1 MKIRLLHYWPMLLSG
16 TALAASDPAGV
27 DTTDMPPEL
36 KGRETIVVKGQR
48 IEQKLSDVSGS
59 ITVITEEDL
68 DRQVATELTD
78 VFKNEPGV
86 SVTGSAGRPQNIII
100 RGMGGNRVLIIKDG
114 VRVSDGFGADDL
126 NDKVG
131 RFSFDLDDV
140 KQIEVAKGAGS
151 SLHGSDAIGGTIV
164 ISTKQPEDYLQGQDA
179 YLSSKVLH
187 DGSSDKQKL
196 SATGAARIRD
206 TEHLLRLSGWQGHET
221 ANYDE
226 SRIPA
231 DLDGLS
237 ASTSSRIQLNEHH
250 LLRLE
255 LDYFED
261 NAERDQ
267 GPREVPQPDGKWQ
280 VRQYHEQGSQRTQG
294 GKLAWEASNLD
305 TVLADSLT
313 WSAYGNHSKNT
324 ANKRSLL
331 QNDLLSGYPRYRS
344 ERELAT
350 FTEDRIGTELDVR
363 RDLATGPLAHQLSYG
378 IELERTTHERPVE
391 KLSLEA
397 GIPQPGQ
404 SAPFSRA
411 RTDRAGVWLGDVASL
426 GQWQFTPTLR
436 MDHQWLTPLDGS
448 NDSNHSWHLSP
459 SLATSYRFN
468 DQWRSWLSYA
478 NGFRAPSYDKVYGNI
493 PHYFALPPFEII
505 ANTGLK
511 EETSHSIEWGL
522 SGEGDNWSIKPALF
536 YNRYYNF
543 IDWREVGLRLSDGV
557 ILRQYRNVAKAETW
571 GAELA
576 ASYWLT
582 QEWELATKL
591 GWVDGEDNKGEAL
604 RTLTPLEGNTRLSYQ
619 ANEWSL
625 GIQADYAAAM
635 SRVPTCG
642 NSLTGRQGDCLE
654 SAGWLSFALT
664 ADWLVTDALKVNLK
678 LDNLFDTRYTRYQDV
693 AGLEAGTDAS
703 LFTQSGRTLSASLRY
718 TFVGI

>member
-1 MKIRLLHYWPMLLSG
+1 MKTLLHYWPMLLSG
-16 TALAASDPAGV
+16 TALAASDPAG
-27 DTTDMPPEL
+27 TDPEP
-36 KGRETIVVKGQR
+36 RAHETIVVKGQR

-59 ITVITEEDL
+59 ITVITQEDL

-86 SVTGSAGRPQNIII
+86 SVAGSAGRPQNIII

-179 YLSSKVLH
+179 YLGSKVLQ

-196 SATGAARIRD
+196 SATGAARVLD
-206 TEHLLRLSGWQGHET
+206 SEHLLRFSGWQGHET

-237 ASTSSRIQLNEHH
+237 ASTSSRFPLSDHH

-261 NAERDQ
+261 NAKRDQ

-294 GKLAWEASNLD
+294 GKLGWEASDLGSL
-305 TVLADSLT
+305 LADQFT
-313 WSAYGNHSKNT
+313 WSLYGNHSKNS

-331 QNDLLSGYPRYRS
+331 QNNLLSGYPRYRS
-344 ERELAT
+344 ERELST
-350 FTEDRIGTELDVR
+350 FTEERVGSELDVR
-363 RDLATGPLAHQLSYG
+363 RDLVTGTIAHKLSYG
-378 IELERTTHERPVE
+378 VELERTRHERPVE

-397 GIPQPGQ
+397 GVPQPNQ
-404 SAPFSRA
+404 SEPFSSA
-411 RTDRAGVWLGDVASL
+411 RTDRAGVWLGDVATL
-426 GQWQFTPTLR
+426 GRWQFTPTLR
-436 MDHQWLTPLDGS
+436 MDHQWLRPQDG
-448 NDSNHSWHLSP
+448 NQGENHSWHLSP
-459 SLATSYRFN
+459 SLATSYRVN
-468 DQWRSWLSYA
+468 EQWRSWLSYA

-493 PHYFALPPFEII
+493 PHYFALPPFQII
-505 ANTGLK
+505 ANTDLK
-511 EETSHSIEWGL
+511 EETSHSVEWGL

-571 GAELA
+571 GAEIA

-591 GWVDGEDNKGEAL
+591 GWVDGEDSQGEAL

-619 ANEWSL
+619 THDWSL
-625 GIQADYAAAM
+625 GVQADYAAAM
-635 SRVPTCG
+635 DRVPSCG
-642 NSLTGRQGDCLE
+642 NSLTKSQDACLT
-654 SAGWLSFALT
+654 SAGWFSLAMT
-664 ADWLVTDALKVNLK
+664 ADWLITDALKVNLK

>member
-1 MKIRLLHYWPMLLSG
+1 MKTLLHYWPMLLSG
-16 TALAASDPAGV
+16 TALAASDPAG
-27 DTTDMPPEL
+27 TDPEP
-36 KGRETIVVKGQR
+36 RAHETIVVKGQR

-59 ITVITEEDL
+59 ITVITEEEL

-179 YLSSKVLH
+179 YLGSKVLQ

-196 SATGAARIRD
+196 SATGAARVLD
-206 TEHLLRLSGWQGHET
+206 SEHLLRLSGWQGHET

-237 ASTSSRIQLNEHH
+237 ASTSSRFPLSDHH

-261 NAERDQ
+261 NAQRDQ

-294 GKLAWEASNLD
+294 GKLGWEASDLGSL
-305 TVLADSLT
+305 LADQFT
-313 WSAYGNHSKNT
+313 WSLYGNHSKNS

-344 ERELAT
+344 ERELST
-350 FTEDRIGTELDVR
+350 FTEDRVGSELDVR
-363 RDLATGPLAHQLSYG
+363 RDFVTGDLAHKLSYG
-378 IELERTTHERPVE
+378 VELERTRHERPVE

-397 GIPQPGQ
+397 GVPQPSQ
-404 SAPFSRA
+404 SEPFSSA
-411 RTDRAGVWLGDVASL
+411 RTDRAGVWLGDVATL
-426 GQWQFTPTLR
+426 GRWQFTPTLR
-436 MDHQWLTPLDGS
+436 MDHQWLRPQDG
-448 NDSNHSWHLSP
+448 NQGENHSWHLSP
-459 SLATSYRFN
+459 SLATSYRVN
-468 DQWRSWLSYA
+468 EQWRSWLSYA

-493 PHYFALPPFEII
+493 PHYFALPPFQII
-505 ANTGLK
+505 ANTDLK
-511 EETSHSIEWGL
+511 EETSHSFEWGL
-522 SGEGDNWSIKPALF
+522 SGEGESWSIKPALF

-571 GAELA
+571 GAEIA

-591 GWVDGEDNKGEAL
+591 GWVDGEDSQGEAL

-619 ANEWSL
+619 TNDWSL
-625 GIQADYAAAM
+625 GVQADYAAAM
-635 SRVPTCG
+635 DRVPSCG
-642 NSLTGRQGDCLE
+642 NSLTKRQDACLT
-654 SAGWLSFALT
+654 SAGWFSLAMT
-664 ADWLVTDALKVNLK
+664 ADWLITDALKVNLK

-693 AGLEAGTDAS
+693 AGLEAGTDAG
-703 LFTQSGRTLSASLRY
+703 LFTQSGRTFSASLRY

>member
-1 MKIRLLHYWPMLLSG
+1 MKTLLHYWPMLLSG
-16 TALAASDPAGV
+16 TALAASDPAG
-27 DTTDMPPEL
+27 TDPEP
-36 KGRETIVVKGQR
+36 RAHETIVVKGQR

-179 YLSSKVLH
+179 YLGSKVLQ

-196 SATGAARIRD
+196 SATGAARVLD
-206 TEHLLRLSGWQGHET
+206 SEHLLRVSGWQGHET

-237 ASTSSRIQLNEHH
+237 ASTSSRFPLNDHH

-261 NAERDQ
+261 NAQRDQ

-280 VRQYHEQGSQRTQG
+280 VRQYNEQGSQRTQG
-294 GKLAWEASNLD
+294 GKIGWEASDLGSL
-305 TVLADSLT
+305 LADQFT
-313 WSAYGNHSKNT
+313 WSLYGNHSKNS

-344 ERELAT
+344 ERELST
-350 FTEDRIGTELDVR
+350 FTEDRVGSELDVR
-363 RDLATGPLAHQLSYG
+363 RDLVTGDLAHKLSYG
-378 IELERTTHERPVE
+378 VELERTRHERPVE

-397 GIPQPGQ
+397 GVPQPSQ
-404 SAPFSRA
+404 SEPFSSA
-411 RTDRAGVWLGDVASL
+411 RTDRAGVWLGDVATL
-426 GQWQFTPTLR
+426 GRWQFTPTLR
-436 MDHQWLTPLDGS
+436 MDHQWLRPQDG
-448 NDSNHSWHLSP
+448 NQGENHSWHLSP
-459 SLATSYRFN
+459 SLATSYRVN
-468 DQWRSWLSYA
+468 EQWRSWLSYA

-493 PHYFALPPFEII
+493 PHYFALPPFQII
-505 ANTGLK
+505 ANTDLK
-511 EETSHSIEWGL
+511 EETSHSFEWGL
-522 SGEGDNWSIKPALF
+522 SGEGESWSIKPALF

-571 GAELA
+571 GAEIA

-591 GWVDGEDNKGEAL
+591 GWVDGEDSQGEAL

-619 ANEWSL
+619 THDWSL
-625 GIQADYAAAM
+625 GVQADYAAAM
-635 SRVPTCG
+635 DRVPSCG
-642 NSLTGRQGDCLE
+642 NSLTKRQDACLT
-654 SAGWLSFALT
+654 SAGWFSLAMT
-664 ADWLVTDALKVNLK
+664 ADWLITDALKVNLK

>member
-1 MKIRLLHYWPMLLSG
+1 MKTLLHYWPMLLSG
-16 TALAASDPAGV
+16 TALAASDPAG
-27 DTTDMPPEL
+27 TDPEP
-36 KGRETIVVKGQR
+36 RAHETIVVKGQR

-179 YLSSKVLH
+179 YLGGKVLQ

-196 SATGAARIRD
+196 SATGAARVLD
-206 TEHLLRLSGWQGHET
+206 SEHLLRLSGWQGHET

-237 ASTSSRIQLNEHH
+237 ASTSSRFPLSDHH

-261 NAERDQ
+261 NAQRDQ

-280 VRQYHEQGSQRTQG
+280 VRQYNEQGSQRTQG
-294 GKLAWEASNLD
+294 GKLGWEASDLGSL
-305 TVLADSLT
+305 LADQFT
-313 WSAYGNHSKNT
+313 WSLYGNHSKNS

-344 ERELAT
+344 ERELST
-350 FTEDRIGTELDVR
+350 FTEDRVGSELDVR
-363 RDLATGPLAHQLSYG
+363 RDLVTGDLAHKLSYG
-378 IELERTTHERPVE
+378 VELERTRHERPVE

-397 GIPQPGQ
+397 GVPQPSQ
-404 SAPFSRA
+404 SEPFSRA
-411 RTDRAGVWLGDVASL
+411 RTDRAGVWLGDVATL
-426 GQWQFTPTLR
+426 GRWQFTPTLR
-436 MDHQWLTPLDGS
+436 MDHQWLRPQDG
-448 NDSNHSWHLSP
+448 NQGENHSWHLSP
-459 SLATSYRFN
+459 SLATSYRVN
-468 DQWRSWLSYA
+468 EQWRSWLSYA

-493 PHYFALPPFEII
+493 PHYFALPPFQII
-505 ANTGLK
+505 ANTDLK
-511 EETSHSIEWGL
+511 EETSHSFEWGL
-522 SGEGDNWSIKPALF
+522 SGEGESWSIKPALF

-571 GAELA
+571 GAEIA

-591 GWVDGEDNKGEAL
+591 GWVDGEDSQGEAL

-619 ANEWSL
+619 TNDWSL
-625 GIQADYAAAM
+625 GVQADYAAAM
-635 SRVPTCG
+635 DRVPSCG
-642 NSLTGRQGDCLE
+642 NSLTKSQDACLA
-654 SAGWLSFALT
+654 SAGWFSLAMT
-664 ADWLVTDALKVNLK
+664 ADWLITDALKVNLK

-693 AGLEAGTDAS
+693 AGLEAGTDAG
-703 LFTQSGRTLSASLRY
+703 LFTQSGRTFSASLRY

>member
-1 MKIRLLHYWPMLLSG
+1 MKTLLHYWPMLLSG
-16 TALAASDPAGV
+16 TALAASDPAE
-27 DTTDMPPEL
+27 TDPEP
-36 KGRETIVVKGQR
+36 RAHETIVVKGQR

-59 ITVITEEDL
+59 ITVITQDDL

-179 YLSSKVLH
+179 YLGSKVLQ

-196 SATGAARIRD
+196 SATGAARVLNS
-206 TEHLLRLSGWQGHET
+206 EHLLRVSGWQGHET

-237 ASTSSRIQLNEHH
+237 ASTSSRFPLSDHH

-294 GKLAWEASNLD
+294 GKLGWEASDLGSL
-305 TVLADSLT
+305 LADQFT
-313 WSAYGNHSKNT
+313 WSLYGNHSKNS

-331 QNDLLSGYPRYRS
+331 QNNLLSGYPRYRS
-344 ERELAT
+344 ERELST
-350 FTEDRIGTELDVR
+350 FTEERVGSELDVR
-363 RDLATGPLAHQLSYG
+363 RDLVTGTIAHKLSYG
-378 IELERTTHERPVE
+378 VELERTRHERPVE

-397 GIPQPGQ
+397 GVPQPSQ
-404 SAPFSRA
+404 SEPFSSA
-411 RTDRAGVWLGDVASL
+411 RTDRAGVWLGDVATL
-426 GQWQFTPTLR
+426 GRWQFTPTLR
-436 MDHQWLTPLDGS
+436 MDHQWLRPQDG
-448 NDSNHSWHLSP
+448 NQGENHSWHLSP
-459 SLATSYRFN
+459 SLATSYRVN
-468 DQWRSWLSYA
+468 EQWRSWLSYA

-493 PHYFALPPFEII
+493 PHYFALPPFQII
-505 ANTGLK
+505 ANTDLK
-511 EETSHSIEWGL
+511 EETSHSVEWGL
-522 SGEGDNWSIKPALF
+522 SGEGENWSIKPALF

-571 GAELA
+571 GAEIA

-591 GWVDGEDNKGEAL
+591 GWVDGEDSQGEAL

-619 ANEWSL
+619 THDWSL
-625 GIQADYAAAM
+625 GVQADYAAAM

-642 NSLTGRQGDCLE
+642 NSLTKRQDACLT
-654 SAGWLSFALT
+654 SAGWFSLAMT
-664 ADWLVTDALKVNLK
+664 ADWLITDALKVNLK

>member
-1 MKIRLLHYWPMLLSG
+1 MKTLLHYWPMLLSG
-16 TALAASDPAGV
+16 TALAASDPAG
-27 DTTDMPPEL
+27 TDPEP
-36 KGRETIVVKGQR
+36 RAHETIVVKGQR

-59 ITVITEEDL
+59 ITVITQEDL

-179 YLSSKVLH
+179 YLGSKVLH

-196 SATGAARIRD
+196 SATGAARVLD
-206 TEHLLRLSGWQGHET
+206 SEHLLRFSGWQGHET

-237 ASTSSRIQLNEHH
+237 ASTSSRFPLSDHH

-261 NAERDQ
+261 NAKRDQ

-294 GKLAWEASNLD
+294 GKLGWEASDLGSL
-305 TVLADSLT
+305 LADQFT
-313 WSAYGNHSKNT
+313 WSLYGNHSKNS

-344 ERELAT
+344 ERELST
-350 FTEDRIGTELDVR
+350 FTEERVGSELDVR
-363 RDLATGPLAHQLSYG
+363 RDLVTGAIAHKLSYG
-378 IELERTTHERPVE
+378 VELERTRHERPVE

-397 GIPQPGQ
+397 GVPQPSQ
-404 SAPFSRA
+404 SEPFSSA
-411 RTDRAGVWLGDVASL
+411 RTDRAGVWLGDVATL
-426 GQWQFTPTLR
+426 GRWQFTPTLR
-436 MDHQWLTPLDGS
+436 MDHQWLRPQDG
-448 NDSNHSWHLSP
+448 NQGENHSWHLSP
-459 SLATSYRFN
+459 SLATSYRVN
-468 DQWRSWLSYA
+468 EQWRSWLSYA

-493 PHYFALPPFEII
+493 PHYFALPPFQII
-505 ANTGLK
+505 ANTDLK
-511 EETSHSIEWGL
+511 EETSHSVEWGL
-522 SGEGDNWSIKPALF
+522 SGEGESWSIKPALF

-571 GAELA
+571 GAEIA

-591 GWVDGEDNKGEAL
+591 GWVDGEDSQGEAL

-619 ANEWSL
+619 THDWSL
-625 GIQADYAAAM
+625 GVQADYAAAM
-635 SRVPTCG
+635 SRVPSCG
-642 NSLTGRQGDCLE
+642 NSLTKSQDACLT
-654 SAGWLSFALT
+654 SAGWFSLAMT
-664 ADWLVTDALKVNLK
+664 ADWLITDALKVNLK

>member
-1 MKIRLLHYWPMLLSG
+1 MKTLLHYWPMLLSG
-16 TALAASDPAGV
+16 TALAASDPAG
-27 DTTDMPPEL
+27 TDPEP
-36 KGRETIVVKGQR
+36 RAHETIVVKGQR

-179 YLSSKVLH
+179 YLGSKVLQ

-196 SATGAARIRD
+196 SATGAARVLD
-206 TEHLLRLSGWQGHET
+206 SEHLLRLSGWQGHET

-237 ASTSSRIQLNEHH
+237 ASTSSRFPLSDHH

-261 NAERDQ
+261 NAQRDQ

-294 GKLAWEASNLD
+294 GKLGWEASDLGSL
-305 TVLADSLT
+305 LADQFT
-313 WSAYGNHSKNT
+313 WSLYGNHSKNS

-344 ERELAT
+344 ERELST
-350 FTEDRIGTELDVR
+350 FTEDRVGSELDVR
-363 RDLATGPLAHQLSYG
+363 RDLVTGDLAHKLSYG
-378 IELERTTHERPVE
+378 VELERTRHERPVE

-397 GIPQPGQ
+397 GVPQPSQ
-404 SAPFSRA
+404 SEPFSSA
-411 RTDRAGVWLGDVASL
+411 RTDRAGVWLGDVATL
-426 GQWQFTPTLR
+426 GRWQFTPTLR
-436 MDHQWLTPLDGS
+436 MDHQWLRPQDG
-448 NDSNHSWHLSP
+448 NQGENHSWHLSP
-459 SLATSYRFN
+459 SLATSYSVN
-468 DQWRSWLSYA
+468 EQWRSWLSYA

-493 PHYFALPPFEII
+493 PHYFALPPFQII
-505 ANTGLK
+505 ANTDLK
-511 EETSHSIEWGL
+511 EETSHSFEWGL
-522 SGEGDNWSIKPALF
+522 SGEGENWSIKPALF

-571 GAELA
+571 GAEIA

-591 GWVDGEDNKGEAL
+591 GWVDGEDSQGEAL

-619 ANEWSL
+619 THDWSL
-625 GIQADYAAAM
+625 GVQADYAAAM
-635 SRVPTCG
+635 DRVPSCG
-642 NSLTGRQGDCLE
+642 NSLTKRQDACLT
-654 SAGWLSFALT
+654 SAGWFSLAMT
-664 ADWLVTDALKVNLK
+664 ADWLITDALKVNFK

-693 AGLEAGTDAS
+693 AGLEAGTDAG
-703 LFTQSGRTLSASLRY
+703 LFTQSGRTFSASLRY

>member
-1 MKIRLLHYWPMLLSG
+1 MKTLLHYWPMLLSG
-16 TALAASDPAGV
+16 TALAASDPAG
-27 DTTDMPPEL
+27 TDPEP
-36 KGRETIVVKGQR
+36 RAHETIVVKGQR

-179 YLSSKVLH
+179 YFGSKVLQ

-196 SATGAARIRD
+196 SATGAARILD
-206 TEHLLRLSGWQGHET
+206 SEHLLRVSGWQGHET

-237 ASTSSRIQLNEHH
+237 ASTSSRFPLSDHH

-294 GKLAWEASNLD
+294 GKLGWEASDLGSL
-305 TVLADSLT
+305 LADQFT
-313 WSAYGNHSKNT
+313 WSLYGNHSKNS

-344 ERELAT
+344 ERELST
-350 FTEDRIGTELDVR
+350 FTEERVGSELDVR
-363 RDLATGPLAHQLSYG
+363 RDLVTGAIAHKLSYG
-378 IELERTTHERPVE
+378 VELERTRHERPVE

-397 GIPQPGQ
+397 GVPQPSQ
-404 SAPFSRA
+404 SEPFSSA
-411 RTDRAGVWLGDVASL
+411 RTDRAGVWLGDVATL
-426 GQWQFTPTLR
+426 GRWQFTPTLR
-436 MDHQWLTPLDGS
+436 MDHQWLRPQDG
-448 NDSNHSWHLSP
+448 NQGENHSWHLSP
-459 SLATSYRFN
+459 SLATSYRVN
-468 DQWRSWLSYA
+468 EQWRSWLSYA

-493 PHYFALPPFEII
+493 PHYFALPPFQII
-505 ANTGLK
+505 ANTDLK
-511 EETSHSIEWGL
+511 EETSHSVEWGL
-522 SGEGDNWSIKPALF
+522 SGEGENWSIKPALF

-571 GAELA
+571 GAEIA

-591 GWVDGEDNKGEAL
+591 GWVDGEDSQGEAL

-619 ANEWSL
+619 THDWSL
-625 GIQADYAAAM
+625 GVQADYAAAM
-635 SRVPTCG
+635 SRVPSCG
-642 NSLTGRQGDCLE
+642 NSLTKSQDACLT
-654 SAGWLSFALT
+654 SAGWFSLAMT
-664 ADWLVTDALKVNLK
+664 ADWLITDALKVNLK

>member
-1 MKIRLLHYWPMLLSG
+1 MKTLLHYWPMLLSG
-16 TALAASDPAGV
+16 TALAASDPAG
-27 DTTDMPPEL
+27 TDPEP
-36 KGRETIVVKGQR
+36 RAHETIVVKGQR

-59 ITVITEEDL
+59 ITVITQEDL

-86 SVTGSAGRPQNIII
+86 SVAGSAGRPQNIII

-164 ISTKQPEDYLQGQDA
+164 ISTKQPEDYLQGQDT
-179 YLSSKVLH
+179 YLGSKVLH

-196 SATGAARIRD
+196 SATGAARVLD
-206 TEHLLRLSGWQGHET
+206 SEHLLRVSGWQGHET

-237 ASTSSRIQLNEHH
+237 ASTSSRFPLSDHH

-261 NAERDQ
+261 NAKRDQ

-280 VRQYHEQGSQRTQG
+280 VRQHHEQGSQRTQG
-294 GKLAWEASNLD
+294 GKLGWEASDLGSL
-305 TVLADSLT
+305 LADQFT
-313 WSAYGNHSKNT
+313 WSLYGNHSKNS

-344 ERELAT
+344 ERELST
-350 FTEDRIGTELDVR
+350 FTEERVGSELDVR
-363 RDLATGPLAHQLSYG
+363 RDLVTGDIAHKLSYG
-378 IELERTTHERPVE
+378 VELERTRHERPVE

-397 GIPQPGQ
+397 GVPQPSQ
-404 SAPFSRA
+404 SEPFSSA
-411 RTDRAGVWLGDVASL
+411 RTDRAGVWLGDVATL
-426 GQWQFTPTLR
+426 GRWQFTPTLR
-436 MDHQWLTPLDGS
+436 MDHQWLRPQDG
-448 NDSNHSWHLSP
+448 NQGENHSWHLSP
-459 SLATSYRFN
+459 SLATSYRVN
-468 DQWRSWLSYA
+468 EQWRSWLSYA

-493 PHYFALPPFEII
+493 PHYFALPPFQII
-505 ANTGLK
+505 ANTDLK
-511 EETSHSIEWGL
+511 EETSHSFEWGL
-522 SGEGDNWSIKPALF
+522 SGEGENWSIKPALF

-571 GAELA
+571 GAEIA

-591 GWVDGEDNKGEAL
+591 GWVDGEDSQGEAL

-619 ANEWSL
+619 THDWSL
-625 GIQADYAAAM
+625 GVQADYAAAM
-635 SRVPTCG
+635 NRVPTCG
-642 NSLTGRQGDCLE
+642 NSLTKSQDACLT
-654 SAGWLSFALT
+654 SAGWFSLAMT
-664 ADWLVTDALKVNLK
+664 ADWLITDALQVNLK

>member
-1 MKIRLLHYWPMLLSG
+1 MKTLLHYWPMLLSG
-16 TALAASDPAGV
+16 TALAASDPAG
-27 DTTDMPPEL
+27 TDPEP
-36 KGRETIVVKGQR
+36 RAHETIVVKGQR

-59 ITVITEEDL
+59 ITVITEEEL

-179 YLSSKVLH
+179 YLGGKVLQ

-196 SATGAARIRD
+196 SATGAARVLD
-206 TEHLLRLSGWQGHET
+206 SEHLLRVSGWQGHET

-237 ASTSSRIQLNEHH
+237 ASTSSRFPLSDHH

-261 NAERDQ
+261 NAKRDQ

-294 GKLAWEASNLD
+294 GKLGWEASDLGSL
-305 TVLADSLT
+305 LADQFT
-313 WSAYGNHSKNT
+313 WSLYGNHSKNS

-344 ERELAT
+344 ERELST
-350 FTEDRIGTELDVR
+350 FTEDRVGSELDVR
-363 RDLATGPLAHQLSYG
+363 RDLVTGDLAHKLSYG
-378 IELERTTHERPVE
+378 VELERTRHERPVE

-397 GIPQPGQ
+397 GVPQPSQ
-404 SAPFSRA
+404 SEPFSSA
-411 RTDRAGVWLGDVASL
+411 RTDRAGVWLGDVATL
-426 GQWQFTPTLR
+426 GRWQFTPTLR
-436 MDHQWLTPLDGS
+436 MDHQWLRPQDG
-448 NDSNHSWHLSP
+448 NQGENHSWHLSP
-459 SLATSYRFN
+459 SLATSYRVN
-468 DQWRSWLSYA
+468 EQWRSWLSYA

-493 PHYFALPPFEII
+493 PHYFALPPFQII
-505 ANTGLK
+505 ANTDLK
-511 EETSHSIEWGL
+511 EETSHSFEWGL
-522 SGEGDNWSIKPALF
+522 SGEGESWSIKPALF

-571 GAELA
+571 GAEIA

-591 GWVDGEDNKGEAL
+591 GWVDGEDSQGEAL

-619 ANEWSL
+619 AHDWSL
-625 GIQADYAAAM
+625 GVQADYAAAM
-635 SRVPTCG
+635 DRVPSCG
-642 NSLTGRQGDCLE
+642 NSLTKRQDACLT
-654 SAGWLSFALT
+654 SAGWFSLAMT
-664 ADWLVTDALKVNLK
+664 ADWLITDALKVNLK

-693 AGLEAGTDAS
+693 AGLEAGTDAG
-703 LFTQSGRTLSASLRY
+703 LFTQSGRTFSASLRY

>member
-1 MKIRLLHYWPMLLSG
+1 MKILLHYWPMLLSG
-16 TALAASDPAGV
+16 TALAASDPAG
-27 DTTDMPPEL
+27 TDPEP
-36 KGRETIVVKGQR
+36 RAHETIVVKGQR

-179 YLSSKVLH
+179 YLGSKVLQ

-196 SATGAARIRD
+196 SATGAARVLD
-206 TEHLLRLSGWQGHET
+206 SEHLLRVSGWQGHET

-237 ASTSSRIQLNEHH
+237 ASTSSRFPLSDHH

-261 NAERDQ
+261 NAKRDQ

-294 GKLAWEASNLD
+294 GKLGWEASDLGNL
-305 TVLADSLT
+305 LADQFT
-313 WSAYGNHSKNT
+313 WSLYGNHSKNS

-350 FTEDRIGTELDVR
+350 FTEDRVGSELDLR
-363 RDLATGPLAHQLSYG
+363 RDLVTGDLSHKLSYG
-378 IELERTTHERPVE
+378 IELERTRHERPVE

-397 GIPQPGQ
+397 GVPQPSQ
-404 SAPFSRA
+404 SEPFSSA
-411 RTDRAGVWLGDVASL
+411 RTDRAGVWLGDVATL
-426 GQWQFTPTLR
+426 GRWQFTPTLR
-436 MDHQWLTPLDGS
+436 MDHQWLRPQDG
-448 NDSNHSWHLSP
+448 NQGENHSWHLSP
-459 SLATSYRFN
+459 SLATSYRVN
-468 DQWRSWLSYA
+468 EQWRSWLSYA

-493 PHYFALPPFEII
+493 PHYFALPPFQII
-505 ANTGLK
+505 ANTDLK
-511 EETSHSIEWGL
+511 EETSHSFEWGL
-522 SGEGDNWSIKPALF
+522 SGEGESWSIKPALF

-571 GAELA
+571 GAEIA

-591 GWVDGEDNKGEAL
+591 GWVDGEDSQGEAL

-619 ANEWSL
+619 TNDWSL
-625 GIQADYAAAM
+625 GLQADYAAAM
-635 SRVPTCG
+635 DRVPSCG
-642 NSLTGRQGDCLE
+642 NSLTKRQDACLT
-654 SAGWLSFALT
+654 SAGWFSLAMT
-664 ADWLVTDALKVNLK
+664 ADWLITDALKVNFK
-678 LDNLFDTRYTRYQDV
+678 LDNLFDTRYIRYQDV
-693 AGLEAGTDAS
+693 AGLEAGTDAG
-703 LFTQSGRTLSASLRY
+703 LFTQSGRTFSASLRY

>member
-1 MKIRLLHYWPMLLSG
+1 MKILLHYWPMLLSG
-16 TALAASDPAGV
+16 TALAASDPAG
-27 DTTDMPPEL
+27 TDPEP
-36 KGRETIVVKGQR
+36 RAHETIVVKGQR

-59 ITVITEEDL
+59 ITVITEEEL

-179 YLSSKVLH
+179 YLGGKVLQ

-196 SATGAARIRD
+196 SATGAARVLD
-206 TEHLLRLSGWQGHET
+206 SEHLLRLSGWQGHET

-237 ASTSSRIQLNEHH
+237 ASTSSRFPLSDHH

-261 NAERDQ
+261 NAQRDQ

-294 GKLAWEASNLD
+294 GKLGWEASDLGSL
-305 TVLADSLT
+305 LADQFT
-313 WSAYGNHSKNT
+313 WSLYGNHSKNS

-344 ERELAT
+344 ERELST
-350 FTEDRIGTELDVR
+350 FTEDRVGSELDVR
-363 RDLATGPLAHQLSYG
+363 RDLVTGDLAHKLSYG
-378 IELERTTHERPVE
+378 VELERTRHERPVE

-397 GIPQPGQ
+397 GVPQPSQ
-404 SAPFSRA
+404 SEPFSSA
-411 RTDRAGVWLGDVASL
+411 RTDRAGVWLGDVATL
-426 GQWQFTPTLR
+426 GRWQFTPTLR
-436 MDHQWLTPLDGS
+436 MDHQWLRPQDG
-448 NDSNHSWHLSP
+448 NQGENHSWHLSP
-459 SLATSYRFN
+459 SLATSYRVN
-468 DQWRSWLSYA
+468 EQWRSWLSYA

-493 PHYFALPPFEII
+493 PHYFALPPFQII
-505 ANTGLK
+505 ANTDLK
-511 EETSHSIEWGL
+511 EETSHSFEWGL
-522 SGEGDNWSIKPALF
+522 SGEGESWSIKPALF

-571 GAELA
+571 GAEIA

-591 GWVDGEDNKGEAL
+591 GWVDGEDSQGEAL

-619 ANEWSL
+619 THDWSL
-625 GIQADYAAAM
+625 GVQADYAAAM
-635 SRVPTCG
+635 DRVPSCG
-642 NSLTGRQGDCLE
+642 NSLTKRQDACLT
-654 SAGWLSFALT
+654 SAGWFSLAMT
-664 ADWLVTDALKVNLK
+664 ADWLITDALKVNLK

-693 AGLEAGTDAS
+693 AGLEAGTDAG
-703 LFTQSGRTLSASLRY
+703 LFTQSGRTFSASLRY

>member
-1 MKIRLLHYWPMLLSG
+1 MKTLLHYWPMLLSG
-16 TALAASDPAGV
+16 TALAASDPAG
-27 DTTDMPPEL
+27 TDPEP
-36 KGRETIVVKGQR
+36 RTHETIVVKGQR

-59 ITVITEEDL
+59 ITVITEEEL

-179 YLSSKVLH
+179 YLGGKVLQ

-196 SATGAARIRD
+196 SATGAARVLD
-206 TEHLLRLSGWQGHET
+206 SEHLLRVSGWQGHET

-237 ASTSSRIQLNEHH
+237 ASTSSRFPLSDHH

-261 NAERDQ
+261 NAQRDQ

-294 GKLAWEASNLD
+294 GKLGWEASDLGSL
-305 TVLADSLT
+305 LADQFT
-313 WSAYGNHSKNT
+313 WSLYGNHSKNS

-344 ERELAT
+344 ERELST
-350 FTEDRIGTELDVR
+350 FTEDRVGSELDVR
-363 RDLATGPLAHQLSYG
+363 RDLVTGDLAHKLSYG
-378 IELERTTHERPVE
+378 VELERTRHERPVE

-397 GIPQPGQ
+397 GVPQPSQ
-404 SAPFSRA
+404 SEPFSSA
-411 RTDRAGVWLGDVASL
+411 RTDRAGVWLGDVATL
-426 GQWQFTPTLR
+426 GRWQFTPTLR
-436 MDHQWLTPLDGS
+436 MDHQWLRPQDG
-448 NDSNHSWHLSP
+448 NQGENHSWHLSP
-459 SLATSYRFN
+459 SLATSYRVN
-468 DQWRSWLSYA
+468 EQWRSWLSYA

-493 PHYFALPPFEII
+493 PHYFALPPFQII
-505 ANTGLK
+505 ANTDLK
-511 EETSHSIEWGL
+511 EETSHSFEWGL
-522 SGEGDNWSIKPALF
+522 SGEGESWSIKPALF

-571 GAELA
+571 GAEIA

-591 GWVDGEDNKGEAL
+591 GWVDGEDSQGEAL

-619 ANEWSL
+619 TSDWSL
-625 GIQADYAAAM
+625 GVQADYAAAM
-635 SRVPTCG
+635 DRVPSCG
-642 NSLTGRQGDCLE
+642 NSLTKSQDACLT
-654 SAGWLSFALT
+654 SAGWFSLAMT
-664 ADWLVTDALKVNLK
+664 ADWLITDALKVNLK

-693 AGLEAGTDAS
+693 AGLEAGTDAG
-703 LFTQSGRTLSASLRY
+703 LFTQSGRTFSASLRY
-718 TFVGI
+718 TLVGI

>member
-1 MKIRLLHYWPMLLSG
+1 MKTLLHYWPMLLSG
-16 TALAASDPAGV
+16 TALAASDPAG
-27 DTTDMPPEL
+27 TDPEP
-36 KGRETIVVKGQR
+36 RAHETIVVKGQR

-179 YLSSKVLH
+179 YLGSKVLQ

-196 SATGAARIRD
+196 SATGAARILD
-206 TEHLLRLSGWQGHET
+206 SEHLLRVSGWQGHET

-237 ASTSSRIQLNEHH
+237 ASTSSRFPLSDHH

-294 GKLAWEASNLD
+294 GKLGWEASDLGSL
-305 TVLADSLT
+305 LADQFT
-313 WSAYGNHSKNT
+313 WSLYGNHSKNS

-344 ERELAT
+344 ERELST
-350 FTEDRIGTELDVR
+350 FTEERVGSELDVR
-363 RDLATGPLAHQLSYG
+363 RDLVTGAIAHKLSYG
-378 IELERTTHERPVE
+378 VELERTRHERPVE

-397 GIPQPGQ
+397 GVPQPSQ
-404 SAPFSRA
+404 SEPFSSA
-411 RTDRAGVWLGDVASL
+411 RTDRAGVWLGDVATL
-426 GQWQFTPTLR
+426 GRWQFTPTLR
-436 MDHQWLTPLDGS
+436 MDHQWLRPQDG
-448 NDSNHSWHLSP
+448 NQGENHSWHLSP
-459 SLATSYRFN
+459 SLATSYRVN
-468 DQWRSWLSYA
+468 EQWRSWLSYA

-493 PHYFALPPFEII
+493 PHYFALPPFQII
-505 ANTGLK
+505 ANTDLK
-511 EETSHSIEWGL
+511 EETSHSVEWGL
-522 SGEGDNWSIKPALF
+522 SGEGENWSIKPALF

-571 GAELA
+571 GAEIA

-591 GWVDGEDNKGEAL
+591 GWVDGEDSQGEAL

-619 ANEWSL
+619 THDWSL
-625 GIQADYAAAM
+625 GVQADYAAAM
-635 SRVPTCG
+635 SRVPSCG
-642 NSLTGRQGDCLE
+642 NSLTKRQDACLT
-654 SAGWLSFALT
+654 SAGWFSLAMT
-664 ADWLVTDALKVNLK
+664 ADWLITDALKVNLK

>member
-1 MKIRLLHYWPMLLSG
+1 MKTLLHYWPMLLSG
-16 TALAASDPAGV
+16 TALAASDPAG
-27 DTTDMPPEL
+27 TDPEP
-36 KGRETIVVKGQR
+36 RAHETIVVKGQL

-59 ITVITEEDL
+59 ITVITEEEL
-68 DRQVATELTD
+68 DRQIATELTD

-179 YLSSKVLH
+179 YLGSKVLQ

-196 SATGAARIRD
+196 SATGAARLLD
-206 TEHLLRLSGWQGHET
+206 SEHLLRVSGWQGHET

-237 ASTSSRIQLNEHH
+237 ASTSSRFPLSDHH

-261 NAERDQ
+261 NAKRDQ

-280 VRQYHEQGSQRTQG
+280 VRQYSEQGSQRTQG
-294 GKLAWEASNLD
+294 GKLGWEANDLGSL
-305 TVLADSLT
+305 LADQFIWSL
-313 WSAYGNHSKNT
+313 YGNHSKNS

-344 ERELAT
+344 ERELST
-350 FTEDRIGTELDVR
+350 FTEERVGSELDVR
-363 RDLATGPLAHQLSYG
+363 RDLVTGDIAHKLSYG
-378 IELERTTHERPVE
+378 VELERTRHERPVE

-397 GIPQPGQ
+397 GVPQPSQ
-404 SAPFSRA
+404 SEPFSSA
-411 RTDRAGVWLGDVASL
+411 RTDRAGVWLGDVATL
-426 GQWQFTPTLR
+426 GRWQFTPTLR
-436 MDHQWLTPLDGS
+436 MDHQWLRPQDG
-448 NDSNHSWHLSP
+448 NQGENHSWHLSP
-459 SLATSYRFN
+459 SLATSYRVN
-468 DQWRSWLSYA
+468 EQWRSWLSYA

-493 PHYFALPPFEII
+493 PHYFALPLFQII
-505 ANTGLK
+505 ANTDLK
-511 EETSHSIEWGL
+511 EETSHSFEWGL

-536 YNRYYNF
+536 YNRYNNF

-571 GAELA
+571 GAEIA

-591 GWVDGEDNKGEAL
+591 GWVDGEDSQGEAL

-619 ANEWSL
+619 THDWSL
-625 GIQADYAAAM
+625 GVQADYAAAM
-635 SRVPTCG
+635 DRVPTCG
-642 NSLTGRQGDCLE
+642 NSLTKSQDACLT
-654 SAGWLSFALT
+654 SAGWFSLAMT

>member
-1 MKIRLLHYWPMLLSG
+1 MKTLLHYWPMLLSG
-16 TALAASDPAGV
+16 TALAASDPAG
-27 DTTDMPPEL
+27 TDPEP
-36 KGRETIVVKGQR
+36 RAHETIVVKGQR

-179 YLSSKVLH
+179 YLGSKVLQ

-196 SATGAARIRD
+196 SATGAARVLD
-206 TEHLLRLSGWQGHET
+206 SEHLLRVSGWQGHET

-237 ASTSSRIQLNEHH
+237 ASTSSRFPLSDHH

-294 GKLAWEASNLD
+294 GKLGWEASDLGSL
-305 TVLADSLT
+305 LADQFT
-313 WSAYGNHSKNT
+313 WSLYGNHSKNS

-344 ERELAT
+344 ERELST
-350 FTEDRIGTELDVR
+350 FTEERVGSELDVR
-363 RDLATGPLAHQLSYG
+363 RDLVTGAIAHKLSYG
-378 IELERTTHERPVE
+378 VELERTRHERPVE

-397 GIPQPGQ
+397 GVPQPSQ
-404 SAPFSRA
+404 SEPFSSA
-411 RTDRAGVWLGDVASL
+411 RTDRAGVWLGDVATL
-426 GQWQFTPTLR
+426 GRWQFTPTLR
-436 MDHQWLTPLDGS
+436 MDHQWLRPQDG
-448 NDSNHSWHLSP
+448 NQGENHSWHLSP
-459 SLATSYRFN
+459 SLATSYRVN
-468 DQWRSWLSYA
+468 EQWRSWLSYA

-493 PHYFALPPFEII
+493 PHYFALPPFQII
-505 ANTGLK
+505 ANTDLK
-511 EETSHSIEWGL
+511 EETSHSLEWGL
-522 SGEGDNWSIKPALF
+522 SGEGENWSIKPALF

-571 GAELA
+571 GAEIA

-591 GWVDGEDNKGEAL
+591 GWVDGEDSQGEAL

-619 ANEWSL
+619 THDWSL
-625 GIQADYAAAM
+625 GVQADYAAAM
-635 SRVPTCG
+635 SRVPSCG
-642 NSLTGRQGDCLE
+642 NSLTKSQDACLT
-654 SAGWLSFALT
+654 SAGWFSLAMT
-664 ADWLVTDALKVNLK
+664 ADWLITDALKVNLK

>member
-1 MKIRLLHYWPMLLSG
+1 MKTLLHYWPMLLSG
-16 TALAASDPAGV
+16 TALAASDPAGTV
-27 DTTDMPPEL
+27 PEP
-36 KGRETIVVKGQR
+36 RAHETIVVKGQR

-59 ITVITEEDL
+59 ITVITEEEL

-179 YLSSKVLH
+179 YLGSKVLQ

-196 SATGAARIRD
+196 SATGAARVLD
-206 TEHLLRLSGWQGHET
+206 SEHLLRVSGWQGHET

-237 ASTSSRIQLNEHH
+237 ASTSSRFPLSDHH

-261 NAERDQ
+261 NAQRDQ

-294 GKLAWEASNLD
+294 GKLGWEASDLGSL
-305 TVLADSLT
+305 LADQFT
-313 WSAYGNHSKNT
+313 WSLYGNHSKNS

-344 ERELAT
+344 ERELST
-350 FTEDRIGTELDVR
+350 FTEDRVGSELDVR
-363 RDLATGPLAHQLSYG
+363 RDLVTGDLAHKLSYG
-378 IELERTTHERPVE
+378 VELERTRHERPVE

-397 GIPQPGQ
+397 GVPQPSQ
-404 SAPFSRA
+404 SEPFSSA
-411 RTDRAGVWLGDVASL
+411 RTDRAGVWLGDVATL
-426 GQWQFTPTLR
+426 GRWQFTPTLR
-436 MDHQWLTPLDGS
+436 MDHQWLRPQDG
-448 NDSNHSWHLSP
+448 NQGENHSWHLSP
-459 SLATSYRFN
+459 SLATSYRVN
-468 DQWRSWLSYA
+468 EQWRSWLSYA

-493 PHYFALPPFEII
+493 PHYFALPPFQII
-505 ANTGLK
+505 ANTDLK
-511 EETSHSIEWGL
+511 EETSHSFEWGL
-522 SGEGDNWSIKPALF
+522 SGEGESWSIKPALF

-571 GAELA
+571 GAEIA

-591 GWVDGEDNKGEAL
+591 GWVDGEDSQGEAL

-619 ANEWSL
+619 THDWSL
-625 GIQADYAAAM
+625 GVQADYAAAM
-635 SRVPTCG
+635 DRVPSCG
-642 NSLTGRQGDCLE
+642 NSLTKRQDACLA
-654 SAGWLSFALT
+654 SAGWFSLAMT
-664 ADWLVTDALKVNLK
+664 ADWLITDALKVNLK

-693 AGLEAGTDAS
+693 AGLEAGTDAG
-703 LFTQSGRTLSASLRY
+703 LFTQSGRTFSASLRY

>member
-1 MKIRLLHYWPMLLSG
+1 MKTLLHYWPMLLSG
-16 TALAASDPAGV
+16 TALAASDPAG
-27 DTTDMPPEL
+27 TDPEP
-36 KGRETIVVKGQR
+36 RAHETIVVKGQR

-59 ITVITEEDL
+59 ITVITEEEL

-179 YLSSKVLH
+179 YLGSKVLQ
-187 DGSSDKQKL
+187 DGGSDKQKL
-196 SATGAARIRD
+196 SATGAARVLD
-206 TEHLLRLSGWQGHET
+206 SEHLLRVSGWQGHET

-237 ASTSSRIQLNEHH
+237 ASTSSRFPLNDHH

-261 NAERDQ
+261 NAQRDQ

-280 VRQYHEQGSQRTQG
+280 VRQYNEQGSQRTQG
-294 GKLAWEASNLD
+294 GKIGWEASDLGSL
-305 TVLADSLT
+305 LADQFT
-313 WSAYGNHSKNT
+313 WSLYGNHSKNS

-344 ERELAT
+344 ERELST
-350 FTEDRIGTELDVR
+350 FTEDRVGSELDVR
-363 RDLATGPLAHQLSYG
+363 RDLVTGDLAHKLSYG
-378 IELERTTHERPVE
+378 VELERTRHERPVE

-397 GIPQPGQ
+397 GVPQPSQ
-404 SAPFSRA
+404 SEPFSSA
-411 RTDRAGVWLGDVASL
+411 RTDRAGVWLGDVATL
-426 GQWQFTPTLR
+426 GRWQFTPTLR
-436 MDHQWLTPLDGS
+436 MDHQWLRPQDG
-448 NDSNHSWHLSP
+448 NQGENHSWHLSP
-459 SLATSYRFN
+459 SLATSYRVN
-468 DQWRSWLSYA
+468 EQWRSWLSYA

-493 PHYFALPPFEII
+493 PHYFALPPFQII
-505 ANTGLK
+505 ANTDLK
-511 EETSHSIEWGL
+511 EETSHSFEWGL
-522 SGEGDNWSIKPALF
+522 SGEGESWSIKPALF

-571 GAELA
+571 GAEIA

-591 GWVDGEDNKGEAL
+591 GWVDGQDSQGEAL

-619 ANEWSL
+619 TNDWSL
-625 GIQADYAAAM
+625 GVQADYAAAM
-635 SRVPTCG
+635 DRVPSCG
-642 NSLTGRQGDCLE
+642 NSLTKRQDACLA
-654 SAGWLSFALT
+654 SAGWFSLAMT
-664 ADWLVTDALKVNLK
+664 ADWLITDALKVNLK

-693 AGLEAGTDAS
+693 AGLEAGTDAG
-703 LFTQSGRTLSASLRY
+703 LFTQSGRTFSASLRY

>member
-1 MKIRLLHYWPMLLSG
+1 MKTLLHYWPMLLSG
-16 TALAASDPAGV
+16 TALAASDPAG
-27 DTTDMPPEL
+27 TDPEP
-36 KGRETIVVKGQR
+36 RAHETIVVKGQR

-59 ITVITEEDL
+59 ITVITEEEL

-179 YLSSKVLH
+179 YLGGKVLQ

-196 SATGAARIRD
+196 SATGAARVLD
-206 TEHLLRLSGWQGHET
+206 SEHLLRLSGWQGHET

-237 ASTSSRIQLNEHH
+237 ASTSSRFPLSDHH

-261 NAERDQ
+261 NARRDQ

-294 GKLAWEASNLD
+294 GKLGWEASDLGSL
-305 TVLADSLT
+305 LADQFT
-313 WSAYGNHSKNT
+313 WSLYGNHSKNST
-324 ANKRSLL
+324 NKRSLL

-344 ERELAT
+344 ERELST
-350 FTEDRIGTELDVR
+350 FTEDRVGSELDVR
-363 RDLATGPLAHQLSYG
+363 RDLVTGDLAHKLSYG
-378 IELERTTHERPVE
+378 VELERTRHERPVE

-397 GIPQPGQ
+397 GVPQPSQ
-404 SAPFSRA
+404 SEPFSSA
-411 RTDRAGVWLGDVASL
+411 RTDRAGVWLGDVATL
-426 GQWQFTPTLR
+426 GLWQFTPTLR
-436 MDHQWLTPLDGS
+436 MDHQWLRPQDG
-448 NDSNHSWHLSP
+448 NQDENHSWHLSP
-459 SLATSYRFN
+459 SLATSYRVN
-468 DQWRSWLSYA
+468 EQWRSWLSYA

-493 PHYFALPPFEII
+493 PHYFALPPFQII
-505 ANTGLK
+505 ANTDLK
-511 EETSHSIEWGL
+511 EETSHSFEWGL
-522 SGEGDNWSIKPALF
+522 SGEGESWSIKPALF

-571 GAELA
+571 GAEIA

-591 GWVDGEDNKGEAL
+591 GWVDGEDSQGEAL

-619 ANEWSL
+619 TNDWSL
-625 GIQADYAAAM
+625 GVQADYAAAM
-635 SRVPTCG
+635 DRVPSCG
-642 NSLTGRQGDCLE
+642 NSLTKRQDACLA
-654 SAGWLSFALT
+654 SAGWFSLAMT
-664 ADWLVTDALKVNLK
+664 ADWLITDALKVNLK

-693 AGLEAGTDAS
+693 AGLEAGTDAG
-703 LFTQSGRTLSASLRY
+703 LFTQSGRTFSASLRY

>member
-1 MKIRLLHYWPMLLSG
+1 MKTLLHYWPMLLSG
-16 TALAASDPAGV
+16 TALAASDPAG
-27 DTTDMPPEL
+27 TDPES
-36 KGRETIVVKGQR
+36 RTHETIVVKGQR

-59 ITVITEEDL
+59 ITVITEEEL

-179 YLSSKVLH
+179 YLGGKVLQ

-196 SATGAARIRD
+196 SATGAARVLD
-206 TEHLLRLSGWQGHET
+206 SEHLLRVSGWQGHET

-237 ASTSSRIQLNEHH
+237 ASTSSRFPLSDHH

-261 NAERDQ
+261 NAQRDQ

-294 GKLAWEASNLD
+294 GKLGWEASDLGSL
-305 TVLADSLT
+305 LADQFT
-313 WSAYGNHSKNT
+313 WSLYGNHSKNS

-344 ERELAT
+344 ERELST
-350 FTEDRIGTELDVR
+350 FTEDRVGSELDVR
-363 RDLATGPLAHQLSYG
+363 RDLVTGDLAHKLSYG
-378 IELERTTHERPVE
+378 VELERTRHERPVE

-397 GIPQPGQ
+397 GVPQPSQ
-404 SAPFSRA
+404 SEPFSSA
-411 RTDRAGVWLGDVASL
+411 RTDRAGVWLGDVATL
-426 GQWQFTPTLR
+426 GRWQFTPTLR
-436 MDHQWLTPLDGS
+436 MDHQWLRPQDG
-448 NDSNHSWHLSP
+448 NQGENHSWHLSP
-459 SLATSYRFN
+459 SLATSYRVN
-468 DQWRSWLSYA
+468 EQWRSWLSYA

-493 PHYFALPPFEII
+493 PHYFALPPFQII
-505 ANTGLK
+505 ANTDLK
-511 EETSHSIEWGL
+511 EETSHSFEWGL
-522 SGEGDNWSIKPALF
+522 SGEGESWSIKPALF

-571 GAELA
+571 GAEIA

-591 GWVDGEDNKGEAL
+591 GWVDGEDSQGEAL

-619 ANEWSL
+619 TSDWSL
-625 GIQADYAAAM
+625 GVQADYAAAM
-635 SRVPTCG
+635 DRVPSCG
-642 NSLTGRQGDCLE
+642 NSLTKSQDACLT
-654 SAGWLSFALT
+654 SAGWFSLAMT
-664 ADWLVTDALKVNLK
+664 ADWLITDALKVNLK

-693 AGLEAGTDAS
+693 AGLEAGTDAG
-703 LFTQSGRTLSASLRY
+703 LFTQSGRTFSASLRY
-718 TFVGI
+718 TLVGI

>member
-1 MKIRLLHYWPMLLSG
+1 MRTLLHYWPMLLSG
-16 TALAASDPAGV
+16 TALAASDPAG
-27 DTTDMPPEL
+27 TDPEP
-36 KGRETIVVKGQR
+36 RAHETIVVKGQR

-59 ITVITEEDL
+59 ITVITEEEL

-179 YLSSKVLH
+179 YLGGKVLQ

-196 SATGAARIRD
+196 SATGAARVLD
-206 TEHLLRLSGWQGHET
+206 SEHLLRVSGWQGHET

-237 ASTSSRIQLNEHH
+237 ASTSSRFPLSDHH

-261 NAERDQ
+261 NARRDQ

-294 GKLAWEASNLD
+294 GKLGWEASDLGSL
-305 TVLADSLT
+305 LADQFT
-313 WSAYGNHSKNT
+313 WSLYGNHSKNST
-324 ANKRSLL
+324 NKRSLL

-344 ERELAT
+344 ERELST
-350 FTEDRIGTELDVR
+350 FTEDRVGSELDVR
-363 RDLATGPLAHQLSYG
+363 RDLVTGDLAHKLSYG
-378 IELERTTHERPVE
+378 VELERTRHERPVE

-397 GIPQPGQ
+397 GVPQPSQ
-404 SAPFSRA
+404 SEPFSSA
-411 RTDRAGVWLGDVASL
+411 RTDRAGVWLGDVATL
-426 GQWQFTPTLR
+426 GRWQFTPTLR
-436 MDHQWLTPLDGS
+436 MDHQWLRPQDG
-448 NDSNHSWHLSP
+448 NQGENHSWHLSP
-459 SLATSYRFN
+459 SLATSYRVN
-468 DQWRSWLSYA
+468 EQWRSWLSYA

-493 PHYFALPPFEII
+493 PHYFALPPFQII
-505 ANTGLK
+505 ANTDLK
-511 EETSHSIEWGL
+511 EETSHSFEWGL
-522 SGEGDNWSIKPALF
+522 SGEGESWSIKPALF

-571 GAELA
+571 GAEIA

-591 GWVDGEDNKGEAL
+591 GWVDGEDSQGEAL

-619 ANEWSL
+619 TNDWSL
-625 GIQADYAAAM
+625 GVQADYAAAM
-635 SRVPTCG
+635 DRVPSCG
-642 NSLTGRQGDCLE
+642 NSLTKRQDACLA
-654 SAGWLSFALT
+654 SAGWFSLAMT
-664 ADWLVTDALKVNLK
+664 ADWLITDALKVNLK

-693 AGLEAGTDAS
+693 AGLEAGTDAG
-703 LFTQSGRTLSASLRY
+703 LFTQSGRTFSASLRY

>member
-1 MKIRLLHYWPMLLSG
+1 MKTLFHCWPMLLSG
-16 TALAASDPAGV
+16 TALAASDPAG
-27 DTTDMPPEL
+27 TDPEP
-36 KGRETIVVKGQR
+36 RAHETIVVKGQR

-59 ITVITEEDL
+59 ITVITEEEL

-179 YLSSKVLH
+179 YLGGKVLQ

-196 SATGAARIRD
+196 SATGAARVLD
-206 TEHLLRLSGWQGHET
+206 SEHLLRVSGWQGHET

-237 ASTSSRIQLNEHH
+237 ASTSSRFPLSDHH

-261 NAERDQ
+261 NAARDQ

-280 VRQYHEQGSQRTQG
+280 VRQYNEQGSQRTQG
-294 GKLAWEASNLD
+294 GKLGWEASDLGSL
-305 TVLADSLT
+305 LADQFT
-313 WSAYGNHSKNT
+313 WSLYGNHSKNS

-344 ERELAT
+344 ERELST
-350 FTEDRIGTELDVR
+350 FTEDRVGSELDVR
-363 RDLATGPLAHQLSYG
+363 RDLVTGDLAHKLSYG
-378 IELERTTHERPVE
+378 VELERTRHERPVE

-397 GIPQPGQ
+397 GVPQPSQ
-404 SAPFSRA
+404 SEPFSSA
-411 RTDRAGVWLGDVASL
+411 RTDRAGVWLGDVATL
-426 GQWQFTPTLR
+426 GRWQFTPTLR
-436 MDHQWLTPLDGS
+436 MDHQWLRPQDG
-448 NDSNHSWHLSP
+448 NQGENHSWHLSP
-459 SLATSYRFN
+459 SLATSYRVN
-468 DQWRSWLSYA
+468 EQWRSWLSYA

-493 PHYFALPPFEII
+493 PHYFALPPFQII
-505 ANTGLK
+505 ANTDLK
-511 EETSHSIEWGL
+511 EETSHSFEWGL
-522 SGEGDNWSIKPALF
+522 SGEGESWSIKPALF

-571 GAELA
+571 GAEIA

-591 GWVDGEDNKGEAL
+591 GWVDGEDSQGEAL

-619 ANEWSL
+619 THDWSL
-625 GIQADYAAAM
+625 GVQADYAAAM
-635 SRVPTCG
+635 DRVPSCG
-642 NSLTGRQGDCLE
+642 NSLTKRQDACLT
-654 SAGWLSFALT
+654 SAGWFSLAMT
-664 ADWLVTDALKVNLK
+664 ADWLITDALKVNLK
-678 LDNLFDTRYTRYQDV
+678 LNNLFDTRYTRYQDV
-693 AGLEAGTDAS
+693 AGLEAGTDAG
-703 LFTQSGRTLSASLRY
+703 LFTQSGRTFSASLRY

>member
-1 MKIRLLHYWPMLLSG
+1 MKTLLHYWPMLLSG
-16 TALAASDPAGV
+16 TALAASDPAG
-27 DTTDMPPEL
+27 TDPEP
-36 KGRETIVVKGQR
+36 RAHETIVVKGQR

-59 ITVITEEDL
+59 ITVITEDDL

-86 SVTGSAGRPQNIII
+86 SVTGSAGRTQNIII

-179 YLSSKVLH
+179 YLGSKVLH

-196 SATGAARIRD
+196 SATGAARVLD
-206 TEHLLRLSGWQGHET
+206 SEHLLRVSGWQGHET

-237 ASTSSRIQLNEHH
+237 ASTSSRFPLSDHH

-261 NAERDQ
+261 NAKRDQ

-294 GKLAWEASNLD
+294 GKLGWEASDLGSL
-305 TVLADSLT
+305 LADQFT
-313 WSAYGNHSKNT
+313 WSLYGNHSKNN

-344 ERELAT
+344 EQELAT
-350 FTEDRIGTELDVR
+350 FTEERVGSELDVR
-363 RDLATGPLAHQLSYG
+363 RDLVTGTIAHKLSYG
-378 IELERTTHERPVE
+378 VELERTRHERPVE

-397 GIPQPGQ
+397 GVPQPSQ
-404 SAPFSRA
+404 SEPFSSA
-411 RTDRAGVWLGDVASL
+411 RTDRAGVWLGDVATL
-426 GQWQFTPTLR
+426 GRWQFTPTLR
-436 MDHQWLTPLDGS
+436 MDHQWLRPQDG
-448 NDSNHSWHLSP
+448 NQGENHSWHLSP
-459 SLATSYRFN
+459 SLATSYRVN
-468 DQWRSWLSYA
+468 EQWRSWLSYA

-493 PHYFALPPFEII
+493 PHYFALPPFQII
-505 ANTGLK
+505 ANTDLK
-511 EETSHSIEWGL
+511 EETSHSLEWGL
-522 SGEGDNWSIKPALF
+522 SGEGENWSIKPALF

-571 GAELA
+571 GAEIA

-591 GWVDGEDNKGEAL
+591 GWVDGEDSQGEAL

-619 ANEWSL
+619 THDWSL
-625 GIQADYAAAM
+625 GVQADYAAAM
-635 SRVPTCG
+635 SRVPSCG
-642 NSLTGRQGDCLE
+642 NSLTKRQDACLT
-654 SAGWLSFALT
+654 SAGWFSLAMT
-664 ADWLVTDALKVNLK
+664 ADWLITDALKVNFK

-703 LFTQSGRTLSASLRY
+703 LFTQSGRTMSASLRY

>member
-1 MKIRLLHYWPMLLSG
+1 MKTLLHYWPMLLSG
-16 TALAASDPAGV
+16 TALAASDPAG
-27 DTTDMPPEL
+27 TDPEP
-36 KGRETIVVKGQR
+36 RAHETIVVKGQR

-78 VFKNEPGV
+78 VFKNELGV

-179 YLSSKVLH
+179 YLGSKVLQ

-196 SATGAARIRD
+196 SATGAARVLD
-206 TEHLLRLSGWQGHET
+206 SEHLLRLSGWQGHET

-237 ASTSSRIQLNEHH
+237 ASTSSRFPLSDHH

-261 NAERDQ
+261 NAQRDQ

-280 VRQYHEQGSQRTQG
+280 VRQYNEQGSQRTQG
-294 GKLAWEASNLD
+294 GKLGWEASDLGSL
-305 TVLADSLT
+305 LADQFT
-313 WSAYGNHSKNT
+313 WSLYGNHSKNS

-344 ERELAT
+344 ERELST
-350 FTEDRIGTELDVR
+350 FTEERVGSELDVR
-363 RDLATGPLAHQLSYG
+363 RDLVTGDIAHKLSYG
-378 IELERTTHERPVE
+378 VELERTRHERPVE

-397 GIPQPGQ
+397 GVPQPSQ
-404 SAPFSRA
+404 SEPFSSA
-411 RTDRAGVWLGDVASL
+411 RTDRAGVWLGDVATL
-426 GQWQFTPTLR
+426 GRWQFTPTLR
-436 MDHQWLTPLDGS
+436 MDHQWLRPQDG
-448 NDSNHSWHLSP
+448 NQGENHSWHLSP
-459 SLATSYRFN
+459 SLATSYRVN
-468 DQWRSWLSYA
+468 EQWRSWLSYA

-493 PHYFALPPFEII
+493 PHYFALPPFQII
-505 ANTGLK
+505 ANTDLK
-511 EETSHSIEWGL
+511 EETSHSFEWGL

-571 GAELA
+571 GAEIA

-591 GWVDGEDNKGEAL
+591 GWVDGEDSQGEAL

-619 ANEWSL
+619 THDWSL
-625 GIQADYAAAM
+625 GVQADYAAAM
-635 SRVPTCG
+635 DRVPTCG
-642 NSLTGRQGDCLE
+642 NSLTKSQDACLT
-654 SAGWLSFALT
+654 SAGWFSLAMT

>member
-1 MKIRLLHYWPMLLSG
+1 MKTLLHYWPMLLSG
-16 TALAASDPAGV
+16 TALAASDPAG
-27 DTTDMPPEL
+27 TDPEP
-36 KGRETIVVKGQR
+36 RAHETIVVKGQR

-59 ITVITEEDL
+59 ITVITEDDL

-179 YLSSKVLH
+179 YLGSKVLQ

-196 SATGAARIRD
+196 SATGAARVLD
-206 TEHLLRLSGWQGHET
+206 SEHLLRVSGWQGHET

-237 ASTSSRIQLNEHH
+237 ASTSSRFPLSDHH

-261 NAERDQ
+261 NAKRDQ

-294 GKLAWEASNLD
+294 GKLGWEASDLGSL
-305 TVLADSLT
+305 LADQFT
-313 WSAYGNHSKNT
+313 WSLYGNHSKNS

-344 ERELAT
+344 ERELST
-350 FTEDRIGTELDVR
+350 FTEERVGSELDVR
-363 RDLATGPLAHQLSYG
+363 RDLVTGDIAHKLSYG
-378 IELERTTHERPVE
+378 VELERTRHERPVE

-397 GIPQPGQ
+397 GVPQPSQ
-404 SAPFSRA
+404 SEPFSSA
-411 RTDRAGVWLGDVASL
+411 RTDRAGVWLGDVATL
-426 GQWQFTPTLR
+426 GRWQFTPTLR
-436 MDHQWLTPLDGS
+436 MDHQWLRPQDG
-448 NDSNHSWHLSP
+448 NQGENHSWHLSP
-459 SLATSYRFN
+459 SLATSYRVN
-468 DQWRSWLSYA
+468 EQWRSWLSYA

-493 PHYFALPPFEII
+493 PHYFALPPFQII
-505 ANTGLK
+505 ANTDLK
-511 EETSHSIEWGL
+511 EETSHSFEWGL
-522 SGEGDNWSIKPALF
+522 SGEGENWSIKPALF

-571 GAELA
+571 GAEIA

-591 GWVDGEDNKGEAL
+591 GWVDGEDSQGEAL
-604 RTLTPLEGNTRLSYQ
+604 RTLTPLEGNIRLSYQ
-619 ANEWSL
+619 THDWSL
-625 GIQADYAAAM
+625 GVQADYAAAM
-635 SRVPTCG
+635 SRVPSCG
-642 NSLTGRQGDCLE
+642 NSLTKSQDACLT
-654 SAGWLSFALT
+654 SAGWFSLAMT
-664 ADWLVTDALKVNLK
+664 ADWLITDALKVNLK

>member
-1 MKIRLLHYWPMLLSG
+1 MKTLLHYWPMLLSG
-16 TALAASDPAGV
+16 TALAASDPAG
-27 DTTDMPPEL
+27 TAPEP
-36 KGRETIVVKGQR
+36 RAHETIVVKGLR

-59 ITVITEEDL
+59 ITVITEEEL

-179 YLSSKVLH
+179 YLGSKVLQ

-196 SATGAARIRD
+196 SATGAARVLD
-206 TEHLLRLSGWQGHET
+206 SEHLLRVSGWQGHET

-237 ASTSSRIQLNEHH
+237 ASTSSRFPLSDHH

-261 NAERDQ
+261 NAQRDQ

-294 GKLAWEASNLD
+294 GKLGWEASDLGSL
-305 TVLADSLT
+305 LADQFT
-313 WSAYGNHSKNT
+313 WSLYGNHSKNS

-344 ERELAT
+344 ERELST
-350 FTEDRIGTELDVR
+350 FTEDRVGSELDVR
-363 RDLATGPLAHQLSYG
+363 RDLVTGDLVHKLSYG
-378 IELERTTHERPVE
+378 VELERTRHERPVE

-397 GIPQPGQ
+397 GVPQPSQ
-404 SAPFSRA
+404 SEPFSSA
-411 RTDRAGVWLGDVASL
+411 RTDRAGVWLGDVATL
-426 GQWQFTPTLR
+426 GRWQFTPTLR
-436 MDHQWLTPLDGS
+436 MDHQWLRPQDG
-448 NDSNHSWHLSP
+448 NQGENHSWHLSP
-459 SLATSYRFN
+459 SLATSYRVN
-468 DQWRSWLSYA
+468 EQWRSWLSYA

-493 PHYFALPPFEII
+493 PHYFALPPFQII
-505 ANTGLK
+505 ANTDLK
-511 EETSHSIEWGL
+511 EETSHSFEWGL
-522 SGEGDNWSIKPALF
+522 SGEGENWSIKPALF

-571 GAELA
+571 GAEIA

-591 GWVDGEDNKGEAL
+591 GWVDGEDSQGEAL

-619 ANEWSL
+619 THDWSL
-625 GIQADYAAAM
+625 GVQADYAAAM
-635 SRVPTCG
+635 DRVPSCG
-642 NSLTGRQGDCLE
+642 NSLTKRQDACLT
-654 SAGWLSFALT
+654 SAGWFSLAMT
-664 ADWLVTDALKVNLK
+664 ADWLITDALKVNFK

-693 AGLEAGTDAS
+693 AGLETGTDAG
-703 LFTQSGRTLSASLRY
+703 LFTQSGRTFSASLRY

>member
-1 MKIRLLHYWPMLLSG
+1 MKTLLHYWPMLLSG
-16 TALAASDPAGV
+16 TALAASDPAG
-27 DTTDMPPEL
+27 TDPEP
-36 KGRETIVVKGQR
+36 RAHETIVVKGQR

-59 ITVITEEDL
+59 ITVITEDDL

-179 YLSSKVLH
+179 YLGSKVLH

-196 SATGAARIRD
+196 SATGAARVLD
-206 TEHLLRLSGWQGHET
+206 SEHLLRVSGWQGHET

-237 ASTSSRIQLNEHH
+237 ASTSSRFPLSDHH

-261 NAERDQ
+261 NAKRDQ

-294 GKLAWEASNLD
+294 GKLGWEASGLGSL
-305 TVLADSLT
+305 LADQFIWSL
-313 WSAYGNHSKNT
+313 YGNHSKNS

-344 ERELAT
+344 ERELST
-350 FTEDRIGTELDVR
+350 FTEERVGSELDVR
-363 RDLATGPLAHQLSYG
+363 RDLVTGDIAHKLSYG
-378 IELERTTHERPVE
+378 VELERTRHERPVE

-397 GIPQPGQ
+397 GVPQPSQ
-404 SAPFSRA
+404 SEPFSSA
-411 RTDRAGVWLGDVASL
+411 RTDRAGVWLGDVATL
-426 GQWQFTPTLR
+426 GRWQFTPTLR
-436 MDHQWLTPLDGS
+436 MDHQWLRPQDG
-448 NDSNHSWHLSP
+448 NQGENHSWHLSP
-459 SLATSYRFN
+459 SLATSYRVN
-468 DQWRSWLSYA
+468 EQWRSWLSYA

-493 PHYFALPPFEII
+493 PHYFALPLFQII
-505 ANTGLK
+505 ANTDLK
-511 EETSHSIEWGL
+511 EETSHSFEWGL

-536 YNRYYNF
+536 YNRYNNF

-571 GAELA
+571 GAEIA

-591 GWVDGEDNKGEAL
+591 GWVDGEDSQGEAL

-619 ANEWSL
+619 THDWSL
-625 GIQADYAAAM
+625 GVQADYAAAM
-635 SRVPTCG
+635 DRVPTCG
-642 NSLTGRQGDCLE
+642 NSLTKSQDACLT
-654 SAGWLSFALT
+654 SAGWFSLAMT

>member
-1 MKIRLLHYWPMLLSG
+1 MKTLLHYWPMLLSG
-16 TALAASDPAGV
+16 TALAASDPAG
-27 DTTDMPPEL
+27 TDPEP
-36 KGRETIVVKGQR
+36 RAHETIVVKGQR

-59 ITVITEEDL
+59 ITVITEEEL

-179 YLSSKVLH
+179 YLGGKVLQ

-196 SATGAARIRD
+196 SATGAARVLD
-206 TEHLLRLSGWQGHET
+206 SEHLLRLSGWQGHET

-237 ASTSSRIQLNEHH
+237 ASTSSRFPLSDHH

-261 NAERDQ
+261 NAQRDQ

-280 VRQYHEQGSQRTQG
+280 VRQYNEQGSQRTQG
-294 GKLAWEASNLD
+294 GKLGWEASDLGSL
-305 TVLADSLT
+305 LADQFT
-313 WSAYGNHSKNT
+313 WSLYGNHSKNS

-344 ERELAT
+344 ERELST
-350 FTEDRIGTELDVR
+350 FTEDRVGSELDVR
-363 RDLATGPLAHQLSYG
+363 RDLVTGDLAHKLSYG
-378 IELERTTHERPVE
+378 VELERTRHERPVE

-397 GIPQPGQ
+397 GVPQPSQ
-404 SAPFSRA
+404 SEPFSSA
-411 RTDRAGVWLGDVASL
+411 RTDRAGVWLGDVATL
-426 GQWQFTPTLR
+426 GRWQFTPTLR
-436 MDHQWLTPLDGS
+436 MDHQWLRPQDG
-448 NDSNHSWHLSP
+448 NQGENHSWHLSP
-459 SLATSYRFN
+459 SLATSYRVN
-468 DQWRSWLSYA
+468 EQWRSWLSYA

-493 PHYFALPPFEII
+493 PHYFALPPFQII
-505 ANTGLK
+505 ANTDLK
-511 EETSHSIEWGL
+511 EETSHSFEWGL
-522 SGEGDNWSIKPALF
+522 SGEGENWSIKPALF

-571 GAELA
+571 GAEIA

-591 GWVDGEDNKGEAL
+591 GWVDGEDSQGEAL

-619 ANEWSL
+619 THDWSL
-625 GIQADYAAAM
+625 GVQADYAAAM
-635 SRVPTCG
+635 DRVPSCG
-642 NSLTGRQGDCLE
+642 NSLTKRQDACLT
-654 SAGWLSFALT
+654 SAGWFSLAMT
-664 ADWLVTDALKVNLK
+664 ADWLITDALKVNFK

>member
-1 MKIRLLHYWPMLLSG
+1 MKTLLHYWPMLLSG
-16 TALAASDPAGV
+16 TALAASDPAG
-27 DTTDMPPEL
+27 TDPEP
-36 KGRETIVVKGQR
+36 RAHETIVVKGQR

-59 ITVITEEDL
+59 ITVITQDDL

-179 YLSSKVLH
+179 YLGSKVLQ

-196 SATGAARIRD
+196 SATGAARVLD
-206 TEHLLRLSGWQGHET
+206 SEHLLRVSGWQGHET

-237 ASTSSRIQLNEHH
+237 ASTSSRFPLSDHH

-261 NAERDQ
+261 NAQRDQ

-280 VRQYHEQGSQRTQG
+280 VRQYNEQGSQRTQG
-294 GKLAWEASNLD
+294 GKLGWEASDLGSL
-305 TVLADSLT
+305 LADQFT
-313 WSAYGNHSKNT
+313 WSLYGNHSKNS

-344 ERELAT
+344 ERELST
-350 FTEDRIGTELDVR
+350 FTEERVGSELDVR
-363 RDLATGPLAHQLSYG
+363 RDLVTGTIAHKLSYG
-378 IELERTTHERPVE
+378 VELERTRHERPVE

-397 GIPQPGQ
+397 GVPQPSQ
-404 SAPFSRA
+404 SEPFSSA
-411 RTDRAGVWLGDVASL
+411 RTDRAGVWLGDVATL
-426 GQWQFTPTLR
+426 GRWQFTPTLR
-436 MDHQWLTPLDGS
+436 MDHQWLRPQDG
-448 NDSNHSWHLSP
+448 NQGENHSWHLSP
-459 SLATSYRFN
+459 SLATSYRVN
-468 DQWRSWLSYA
+468 EQWRSWLSYA

-505 ANTGLK
+505 ANPDLK
-511 EETSHSIEWGL
+511 EETSHSFEWGV
-522 SGEGDNWSIKPALF
+522 SGEGDEWSIKPALF

-571 GAELA
+571 GAEIA

-591 GWVDGEDNKGEAL
+591 GWVDGEDSQGEAL

-619 ANEWSL
+619 THDWSL
-625 GIQADYAAAM
+625 GVQADYAAAM
-635 SRVPTCG
+635 DRVPSCG
-642 NSLTGRQGDCLE
+642 NSLTKRQDACLT
-654 SAGWLSFALT
+654 SAGWFSLAMT
-664 ADWLVTDALKVNLK
+664 ADWLITDALKVNFK

-693 AGLEAGTDAS
+693 AGLEAGTDAG
-703 LFTQSGRTLSASLRY
+703 LYTQTGRSLSASLRY

>member
-1 MKIRLLHYWPMLLSG
+1 MKTLLHYWPMLLSG
-16 TALAASDPAGV
+16 TALAASDPAG
-27 DTTDMPPEL
+27 TDPEP
-36 KGRETIVVKGQR
+36 RAHETIVVKGQR
-48 IEQKLSDVSGS
+48 IEQKLSDISGS
-59 ITVITEEDL
+59 ITVITEEEL

-179 YLSSKVLH
+179 YLGGKVLQ

-196 SATGAARIRD
+196 SATGAARVLD
-206 TEHLLRLSGWQGHET
+206 SEHLLRLSGWQGHET

-237 ASTSSRIQLNEHH
+237 ASTSSRFPLSDHH

-261 NAERDQ
+261 NAQRDQ

-294 GKLAWEASNLD
+294 GKLGWEASDLGSL
-305 TVLADSLT
+305 LADQFT
-313 WSAYGNHSKNT
+313 WSLYGNHSKNS

-344 ERELAT
+344 ERELST
-350 FTEDRIGTELDVR
+350 FTEDRVGSELDVR
-363 RDLATGPLAHQLSYG
+363 RDLVTGDLVHKLSYG
-378 IELERTTHERPVE
+378 VELERTRHERPVE

-397 GIPQPGQ
+397 GVPQPSQ
-404 SAPFSRA
+404 SEPFSSA
-411 RTDRAGVWLGDVASL
+411 RTDRAGVWLGDVATL
-426 GQWQFTPTLR
+426 GRWQFTPTLR
-436 MDHQWLTPLDGS
+436 MDHQWLRPQDG
-448 NDSNHSWHLSP
+448 NQGENHSWHLSP
-459 SLATSYRFN
+459 SLATSYRVN
-468 DQWRSWLSYA
+468 EQWRSWLSYA

-493 PHYFALPPFEII
+493 PHYFALPPFQII
-505 ANTGLK
+505 ANTDLK
-511 EETSHSIEWGL
+511 EETSHSFEWGL
-522 SGEGDNWSIKPALF
+522 SGEGESWSIKPALF

-571 GAELA
+571 GAEIA

-591 GWVDGEDNKGEAL
+591 GWVDGEDSQGEAL

-619 ANEWSL
+619 THDWSL
-625 GIQADYAAAM
+625 GMQADYAAAM
-635 SRVPTCG
+635 DRVPSCG
-642 NSLTGRQGDCLE
+642 NSLTKRQDACLT
-654 SAGWLSFALT
+654 SAGWFSLAMT
-664 ADWLVTDALKVNLK
+664 ADWLITDALKVNLK

-693 AGLEAGTDAS
+693 AGLEAGTDAG
-703 LFTQSGRTLSASLRY
+703 LFTQSGRTFSASLRY

>member
-1 MKIRLLHYWPMLLSG
+1 MKTLLHYWPMLLSG
-16 TALAASDPAGV
+16 TALAASDPAG
-27 DTTDMPPEL
+27 TDPEP
-36 KGRETIVVKGQR
+36 RAHETIVVKGQR

-68 DRQVATELTD
+68 ERQVATELTD

-179 YLSSKVLH
+179 YLGSKVLQ

-196 SATGAARIRD
+196 SATGAARILD
-206 TEHLLRLSGWQGHET
+206 SEHLLRVSGWQGHET

-237 ASTSSRIQLNEHH
+237 ASTSSRFPLSDHH

-261 NAERDQ
+261 NAKRDQ

-294 GKLAWEASNLD
+294 GKLGWEASDLGSL
-305 TVLADSLT
+305 LADQFT
-313 WSAYGNHSKNT
+313 WSLYGNHSKNS

-344 ERELAT
+344 ERELST
-350 FTEDRIGTELDVR
+350 FTEERVGSELDVR
-363 RDLATGPLAHQLSYG
+363 RDLVTGAIAHKLSYG
-378 IELERTTHERPVE
+378 VELERTRHERPVE

-397 GIPQPGQ
+397 GVPQPSQ
-404 SAPFSRA
+404 SEPFSSA
-411 RTDRAGVWLGDVASL
+411 RTDRAGVWLGDVATL
-426 GQWQFTPTLR
+426 GRWQFTPTLR
-436 MDHQWLTPLDGS
+436 MDHQWLRPQDG
-448 NDSNHSWHLSP
+448 NQGENHSWHLSP
-459 SLATSYRFN
+459 SLATSYRVN
-468 DQWRSWLSYA
+468 EQWRSWLSYA

-493 PHYFALPPFEII
+493 PHYFALPPFQII
-505 ANTGLK
+505 ANTDLK
-511 EETSHSIEWGL
+511 EETSHSLEWGL
-522 SGEGDNWSIKPALF
+522 SGEGENWSIKPALF

-571 GAELA
+571 GAEIA

-582 QEWELATKL
+582 QEWELVTKL
-591 GWVDGEDNKGEAL
+591 GWVDGEDSQGEAL

-619 ANEWSL
+619 THDWSL
-625 GIQADYAAAM
+625 GVQADYAAAM
-635 SRVPTCG
+635 SRVPSCG
-642 NSLTGRQGDCLE
+642 NSLTKRQDACLT
-654 SAGWLSFALT
+654 SAGWFSLAMT
-664 ADWLVTDALKVNLK
+664 ADWLITDALKVNFK

>member
-1 MKIRLLHYWPMLLSG
+1 MKTLLHYWPMLLSG
-16 TALAASDPAGV
+16 TALAASDPAG
-27 DTTDMPPEL
+27 TDPEP
-36 KGRETIVVKGQR
+36 RAHETIVVKGQR

-179 YLSSKVLH
+179 YLGGKVLQ

-196 SATGAARIRD
+196 SATGAARVLD
-206 TEHLLRLSGWQGHET
+206 SEHLLRVSGWQGHET

-237 ASTSSRIQLNEHH
+237 ASTSSRFPLSDHH

-261 NAERDQ
+261 NAQRDQ

-280 VRQYHEQGSQRTQG
+280 VRQYNEQGSQRTQG
-294 GKLAWEASNLD
+294 GKLGWEASDLGSL
-305 TVLADSLT
+305 LADQFT
-313 WSAYGNHSKNT
+313 WSLYGNHSKNS

-344 ERELAT
+344 ERELST
-350 FTEDRIGTELDVR
+350 FTEDRVGSELDVR
-363 RDLATGPLAHQLSYG
+363 RDLVTGAIAHKLSYG
-378 IELERTTHERPVE
+378 VELERTRHERPVE

-397 GIPQPGQ
+397 GVPQPSQ
-404 SAPFSRA
+404 SEPFSSA
-411 RTDRAGVWLGDVASL
+411 RTDRAGVWLGDVATL
-426 GQWQFTPTLR
+426 GRWQFTPTLR
-436 MDHQWLTPLDGS
+436 MDHQWLRPQDG
-448 NDSNHSWHLSP
+448 NQGENHSWHLSP
-459 SLATSYRFN
+459 SLATSYRIN
-468 DQWRSWLSYA
+468 EQWRSWLSYA

-493 PHYFALPPFEII
+493 PHYFALPPFQII
-505 ANTGLK
+505 ANTDLK
-511 EETSHSIEWGL
+511 EETSHSFEWGL
-522 SGEGDNWSIKPALF
+522 SGEGESWSIKPALF

-571 GAELA
+571 GAEIA

-591 GWVDGEDNKGEAL
+591 GWVDGEDSQGEAL

-619 ANEWSL
+619 THDWSL
-625 GIQADYAAAM
+625 GVQADYAAAM
-635 SRVPTCG
+635 DRVPSCG
-642 NSLTGRQGDCLE
+642 NSLTKRQDACLT
-654 SAGWLSFALT
+654 SAGWFSLAMT
-664 ADWLVTDALKVNLK
+664 ADWLITDALKVNLK
-678 LDNLFDTRYTRYQDV
+678 LDNLFDTRYIRYQDV
-693 AGLEAGTDAS
+693 AGLEAGTDAG
-703 LFTQSGRTLSASLRY
+703 LFTQSGRTFSASLRY

>member
-1 MKIRLLHYWPMLLSG
+1 MKTLLHYWPMLLSG
-16 TALAASDPAGV
+16 TALAASDPAG
-27 DTTDMPPEL
+27 TDPEP
-36 KGRETIVVKGQR
+36 RAHETIVVKGQR

-59 ITVITEEDL
+59 ITVITEDDL

-179 YLSSKVLH
+179 YLGSKVLH

-196 SATGAARIRD
+196 SATGAARVLD
-206 TEHLLRLSGWQGHET
+206 SEHLLRVSGWQGHET

-237 ASTSSRIQLNEHH
+237 ASTSSRFPLSDHH

-261 NAERDQ
+261 NAKRDQ

-294 GKLAWEASNLD
+294 GKLGWEASDLGSL
-305 TVLADSLT
+305 LADQFT
-313 WSAYGNHSKNT
+313 WSLYGNHSKNS

-344 ERELAT
+344 ERELST
-350 FTEDRIGTELDVR
+350 FTEERVGSELDVR
-363 RDLATGPLAHQLSYG
+363 RDLVTGDIAHKLSYG
-378 IELERTTHERPVE
+378 VELERTRHERPVE

-397 GIPQPGQ
+397 GVPQPSQ
-404 SAPFSRA
+404 SEPFSSA
-411 RTDRAGVWLGDVASL
+411 RTDRAGVWLGDVATL
-426 GQWQFTPTLR
+426 GRWQFTPTLR
-436 MDHQWLTPLDGS
+436 MDHQWLRPQDG
-448 NDSNHSWHLSP
+448 NQGENHSWHLSP
-459 SLATSYRFN
+459 SLATSYRVN
-468 DQWRSWLSYA
+468 EQWRSWLSYA

-493 PHYFALPPFEII
+493 PHYFALPPFQII
-505 ANTGLK
+505 ANTDLK
-511 EETSHSIEWGL
+511 EETSHSLEWGL
-522 SGEGDNWSIKPALF
+522 SGEGENWSIKPALF

-571 GAELA
+571 GAEIA

-591 GWVDGEDNKGEAL
+591 GWVDGEDSQGEAL

-619 ANEWSL
+619 THDWSL
-625 GIQADYAAAM
+625 GVQADYAAAM
-635 SRVPTCG
+635 SRVPSCG
-642 NSLTGRQGDCLE
+642 NSLTKSQDACLT
-654 SAGWLSFALT
+654 SAGWFSLAMT
-664 ADWLVTDALKVNLK
+664 ADWLITDALKVNLK

>member
-1 MKIRLLHYWPMLLSG
+1 MLLSG

-179 YLSSKVLH
+179 YLGSKVLH

-305 TVLADSLT
+305 TILADSLT

-363 RDLATGPLAHQLSYG
+363 RDLATGHLAHQLSYG

-448 NDSNHSWHLSP
+448 HDSNHSWHLSP

-505 ANTGLK
+505 ANTELK

-664 ADWLVTDALKVNLK
+664 VDWLVTDSLKVNLK

>member
-1 MKIRLLHYWPMLLSG
+1 MEQAPRLAR
-16 TALAASDPAGV
+16 ALADGLGV
-27 DTTDMPPEL
+27 TTGELRKMAESGALTTD
-36 KGRETIVVKGQR
+36 VVIQSLQSQGQAL
-48 IEQKLSDVSGS
+48 EAEFGKLP
-59 ITVITEEDL
+59 
-68 DRQVATELTD
+68 LT
-78 VFKNEPGV
+78 
-86 SVTGSAGRPQNIII
+86 
-100 RGMGGNRVLIIKDG
+100 
-114 VRVSDGFGADDL
+114 
-126 NDKVG
+126 VG

-179 YLSSKVLH
+179 YLGSKVLH
-187 DGSSDKQKL
+187 DGNSDKQKL

-261 NAERDQ
+261 NAERNQ

-363 RDLATGPLAHQLSYG
+363 RDLATGHLAHQLSYG

-468 DQWRSWLSYA
+468 DQWRLAGELLFGPAVLLAQQRQEGGILAAVVTPATIGIETGYLPLHQL
-478 NGFRAPSYDKVYGNI
+478 RALGDEGR
-493 PHYFALPPFEII
+493 
-505 ANTGLK
+505 GLQ
-511 EETSHSIEWGL
+511 GC
-522 SGEGDNWSIKPALF
+522 
-536 YNRYYNF
+536 
-543 IDWREVGLRLSDGV
+543 
-557 ILRQYRNVAKAETW
+557 LRQGGGGGQR
-571 GAELA
+571 G
-576 ASYWLT
+576 
-582 QEWELATKL
+582 Q
-591 GWVDGEDNKGEAL
+591 
-604 RTLTPLEGNTRLSYQ
+604 Q
-619 ANEWSL
+619 A
-625 GIQADYAAAM
+625 G
-635 SRVPTCG
+635 
-642 NSLTGRQGDCLE
+642 
-654 SAGWLSFALT
+654 
-664 ADWLVTDALKVNLK
+664 
-678 LDNLFDTRYTRYQDV
+678 
-693 AGLEAGTDAS
+693 
-703 LFTQSGRTLSASLRY
+703 
-718 TFVGI
+718 

>member
-1 MKIRLLHYWPMLLSG
+1 MKTLLHYWPMLLSG
-16 TALAASDPAGV
+16 TALAASDPAG
-27 DTTDMPPEL
+27 TDPEP
-36 KGRETIVVKGQR
+36 RAHETIVVKGQR

-179 YLSSKVLH
+179 YLGSKVLQ

-237 ASTSSRIQLNEHH
+237 ASTSSRFPLSDHH

-261 NAERDQ
+261 NAQRDQ

-294 GKLAWEASNLD
+294 GKLGWEASDLGSL
-305 TVLADSLT
+305 LADQFT
-313 WSAYGNHSKNT
+313 WSLYGNHSKNS

-344 ERELAT
+344 ERELST
-350 FTEDRIGTELDVR
+350 FTEDRVGSELDVR
-363 RDLATGPLAHQLSYG
+363 RDLVTGDLAHKLSYG
-378 IELERTTHERPVE
+378 VELERTRHERPVE

-397 GIPQPGQ
+397 GVPQPSQ
-404 SAPFSRA
+404 SEPFSSA
-411 RTDRAGVWLGDVASL
+411 RTDRAGVWLGDVATL
-426 GQWQFTPTLR
+426 GRWQFTPTLR
-436 MDHQWLTPLDGS
+436 MDHQWLRPQDG
-448 NDSNHSWHLSP
+448 NQGENHSWHLSP
-459 SLATSYRFN
+459 SLATSYSVN
-468 DQWRSWLSYA
+468 EQWRSWLSYA

-493 PHYFALPPFEII
+493 PHYFALPPFQII
-505 ANTGLK
+505 ANTDLK
-511 EETSHSIEWGL
+511 EETSHSFEWGL
-522 SGEGDNWSIKPALF
+522 SGEGENWSIKPALF

-571 GAELA
+571 GAEIA

-591 GWVDGEDNKGEAL
+591 GWVDGEDSQGEAL

-619 ANEWSL
+619 THDWSL
-625 GIQADYAAAM
+625 GVQADYAAAM
-635 SRVPTCG
+635 DRVPSCG
-642 NSLTGRQGDCLE
+642 NSLTKRQDACLT
-654 SAGWLSFALT
+654 SAGWFSLAMT
-664 ADWLVTDALKVNLK
+664 ADWLITDALKVNFK

-693 AGLEAGTDAS
+693 AGLEAGTDAG
-703 LFTQSGRTLSASLRY
+703 LFTQSGRTFSASLRY

>member
-1 MKIRLLHYWPMLLSG
+1 MKTLLHYWPMLLSG
-16 TALAASDPAGV
+16 TALAASDPAG
-27 DTTDMPPEL
+27 TDPEP
-36 KGRETIVVKGQR
+36 RAHETIVVKGQR

-59 ITVITEEDL
+59 ITVITQDDL
-68 DRQVATELTD
+68 DRQIATELTD
-78 VFKNEPGV
+78 VLKNEPGV

-179 YLSSKVLH
+179 YLGSKVLH

-196 SATGAARIRD
+196 SATGAARVLD
-206 TEHLLRLSGWQGHET
+206 SEHLLRVSGWQGHET

-237 ASTSSRIQLNEHH
+237 ASTSSRFPLSDHH

-261 NAERDQ
+261 NAKRDQ

-294 GKLAWEASNLD
+294 GKLGWEASGLGSL
-305 TVLADSLT
+305 LADQFT
-313 WSAYGNHSKNT
+313 WSLYANHSKNS

-344 ERELAT
+344 ERELST
-350 FTEDRIGTELDVR
+350 FTEERVGSELDVR
-363 RDLATGPLAHQLSYG
+363 RDLVTGTIAHKLSYG
-378 IELERTTHERPVE
+378 VELERTRHERPVE

-397 GIPQPGQ
+397 GVPQPSQ
-404 SAPFSRA
+404 SEPFSSA
-411 RTDRAGVWLGDVASL
+411 RTDRAGVWLGDVATL
-426 GQWQFTPTLR
+426 GRWQFTPTLR
-436 MDHQWLTPLDGS
+436 MDHQWLRPQDG
-448 NDSNHSWHLSP
+448 NQGENHSWHLSP
-459 SLATSYRFN
+459 SLATSYRVN
-468 DQWRSWLSYA
+468 EQWRSWLSYA

-493 PHYFALPPFEII
+493 PHYFALPPFQII
-505 ANTGLK
+505 ANTDLK
-511 EETSHSIEWGL
+511 EETSHSFEWGL

-571 GAELA
+571 GAEIA

-591 GWVDGEDNKGEAL
+591 GWVDGEDSQGEAL

-619 ANEWSL
+619 THDWSL
-625 GIQADYAAAM
+625 GVQADYAAAM
-635 SRVPTCG
+635 SRVPSCG
-642 NSLTGRQGDCLE
+642 NSLTKSQDACLT
-654 SAGWLSFALT
+654 SAGWFSLAMT
-664 ADWLVTDALKVNLK
+664 ADWLITDALKVNLK